1 MSESPI
7 MKPVKAER
15 GWALRDP
22 NGDAVVNP
30 DGFVIWFASRKA
42 AVQAMPRVAWS
53 RDNEWWQVA

>member
-1 MSESPI
+1 

-30 DGFVIWFASRKA
+30 DGFVVWFASRKA